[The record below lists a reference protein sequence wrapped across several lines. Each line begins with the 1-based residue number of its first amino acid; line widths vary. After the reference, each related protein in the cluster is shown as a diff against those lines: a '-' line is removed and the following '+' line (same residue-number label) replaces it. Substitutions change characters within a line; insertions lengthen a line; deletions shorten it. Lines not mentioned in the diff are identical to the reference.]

1 MLTTNG
7 GSFGHNPDFNNV
19 TVANNVTVNGDITLG
34 NDIVG
39 LQASA
44 RIIDDYIAGICT
56 PDDVAAS
63 IEAHMRHIA
72 VMSAMPHLAHH
83 DMSAYHAAA
92 ERGAAWLASR

>member
-1 MLTTNG
+1 MNTAPETPEM
-7 GSFGHNPDFNNV
+7 SFSPADAAEH
-19 TVANNVTVNGDITLG
+19 
-34 NDIVG
+34 IVG

-44 RIIDDYIAGICT
+44 RNIDDYIAGACT

-83 DMSAYHAAA
+83 DMSAYRAAA